1 MESPRR
7 KRKWIPRVE
16 RNFEASRL
24 ESQLMVSAYGQVL
37 PPVQHRISPPG
48 HWDEAEARN
57 NIHPRQAAGA

>member
-24 ESQLMVSAYGQVL
+24 ESQLMVLAYEQVL
-37 PPVQHRISPPG
+37 PPVQHRIAPQGQS
-48 HWDEAEARN
+48 DEAEARN
-57 NIHPRQAAGA
+57 NIQPRQAAGA